1 MLAAALGHPA
11 PTGASNQL
19 PQPRP
24 QQVPQEG
31 LGVLAAL
38 GSEESDCKEPTEQQ
52 SPSLAAD

>member
-11 PTGASNQL
+11 PTGAPNQL

-31 LGVLAAL
+31 LGVLPWGARRATAKNPPN
-38 GSEESDCKEPTEQQ
+38 SR
-52 SPSLAAD
+52 ARH